1 MENIR
6 QTRSAALRSGM
17 ILTVLLF
24 PTLIFQP
31 LHAQESR
38 ATLEGRVTDQ
48 QGASIPGATV
58 IVNSEPT
65 GVNQQTVA
73 VDPSQQNQPR
83 VLQLAIKIN
92 F

>member
-1 MENIR
+1 
-6 QTRSAALRSGM
+6 M
-17 ILTVLLF
+17 ILTALLL
-24 PTLIFQP
+24 PLLIFQP
-31 LHAQESR
+31 LNAQESR

-58 IVNSEPT
+58 IVNSELT
-65 GVNQQTVA
+65 IVERQTVA

>member
-1 MENIR
+1 MKNIR

-17 ILTVLLF
+17 ILTALLLDWKIQVRGEAF
-24 PTLIFQP
+24 NAFNHPCFGGP
-31 LHAQESR
+31 N
-38 ATLEGRVTDQ
+38 TD
-48 QGASIPGATV
+48 PGSA
-58 IVNSEPT
+58 NF
-65 GVNQQTVA
+65 GV